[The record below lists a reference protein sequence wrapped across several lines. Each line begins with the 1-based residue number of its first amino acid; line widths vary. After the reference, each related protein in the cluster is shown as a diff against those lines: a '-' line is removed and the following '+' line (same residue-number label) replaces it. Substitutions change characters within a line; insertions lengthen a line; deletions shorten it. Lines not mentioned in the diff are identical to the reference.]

1 MNAAGDNTAL
11 GVLGWMA
18 AIGNTHQRLT
28 AADFMGKLETAL
40 HVGQLHILSRQ
51 GKPVAWLIW
60 RKPDAEVWTQLR
72 HHLAHFPV
80 DTAALADYIWLDF
93 WIRPF
98 GCDAALSQ
106 LVAQT
111 FHERGI
117 AQPRFCWRDPGAEGG
132 SGRWHVG
139 IRDLQGI

>member
-72 HHLAHFPV
+72 HHLAHFSCRYCS
-80 DTAALADYIWLDF
+80 ACRLYLARLLDSAIWM
-93 WIRPF
+93 
-98 GCDAALSQ
+98 
-106 LVAQT
+106 
-111 FHERGI
+111 
-117 AQPRFCWRDPGAEGG
+117 
-132 SGRWHVG
+132 
-139 IRDLQGI
+139 

>member
-1 MNAAGDNTAL
+1 MMELPGRPSPSAAVRDAPLPEESAWARPAL
-11 GVLGWMA
+11 MVA
-18 AIGNTHQRLT
+18 QLT
-28 AADFMGKLETAL
+28 AAW
-40 HVGQLHILSRQ
+40 
-51 GKPVAWLIW
+51 PVAWLIW

-117 AQPRFCWRDPGAEGG
+117 AQPRFCWHDPGAEGG